1 MKMHINRKIAVAVST
16 VSIVIVAAAPT
27 FHRTRPGVRCDIP
40 VRDYQYNKLSQPLRS
55 LSEVPVLIDVPLNAR
70 TNGGSTVPSPTGLA
84 NRQPQRVKSFQF
96 VKVPTLQIDHC
107 TISDMSVLVHEN
119 GNWTISLR
127 ANQNPLNAR
136 KPLDV
141 TTLEPKQ
148 LFTDHLKRNQFHVV
162 AYCYAQYGPG
172 DGKELIGK
180 PLVIPLVIKPY
191 WVQKQQPCTI
201 FEPGYHPDIQRHF
214 DSLDRVEIEF
224 AYQLD

>member
-1 MKMHINRKIAVAVST
+1 MKMHIKKKIAVAFST
-16 VSIVIVAAAPT
+16 VAIVIIAAAPT
-27 FHRTRPGVRCDIP
+27 FHRTRPAVRCDIP
-40 VRDYQYNKLSQPLRS
+40 VRDYQYTKLSQPLRS
-55 LSEVPVLIDVPLNAR
+55 LSNVPVRIDVPLAA
-70 TNGGSTVPSPTGLA
+70 TGNGASTIPSVTGLA
-84 NRQPQRVKSFQF
+84 NRPPQRSKSFQF
-96 VKVPTLQIDHC
+96 VKDPTLQIDHC
-107 TISDMSVLVHEN
+107 SIADMSVLLHDN

-172 DGKELIGK
+172 DGNELIGK
-180 PLVIPLVIKPY
+180 PLVIPLYFKPF
-191 WVQKQQPCTI
+191 WVQKQQPLTL

-214 DSLDRVEIEF
+214 DSIDRVEIEF